1 MYGRISYLIHQL
13 ILLAQILLAT
23 VKSTC
28 FEKSQVSVCLARKT
42 DGTKLPPIIFFKTVT
57 DKELKNRII
66 SSSPNGWTNID
77 LNQIWVNKAISSF
90 SFRY

>member
-1 MYGRISYLIHQL
+1 MHGGIWYLIHQL
-13 ILLAQILLAT
+13 ILPTQILLAT

-28 FEKSQVSVCLARKT
+28 FKKSQVSVCLAGNT

-57 DKELKNRII
+57 DKELKNCII
-66 SSSPNGWTNID
+66 ASSPNDWTSIN
-77 LNQIWVNKAISSF
+77 LNQIWVNKAIGSF